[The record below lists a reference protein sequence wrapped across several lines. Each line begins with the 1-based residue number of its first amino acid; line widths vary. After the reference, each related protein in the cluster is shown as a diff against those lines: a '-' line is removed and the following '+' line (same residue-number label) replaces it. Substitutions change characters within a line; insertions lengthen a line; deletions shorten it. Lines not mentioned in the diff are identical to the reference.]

1 MMKKMFAVLLTLS
14 AMCASLTGCGNMAL
28 IDPGNF
34 TFRHIHTDTYH
45 DPMCFTIEKWW
56 DNSSGVEV
64 KTKECGTLYFSEG
77 DYVMVEDAKNC
88 PYCDGGAIDPAT
100 PLK

>member
-1 MMKKMFAVLLTLS
+1 MKKKITISLIFGIMCINFA
-14 AMCASLTGCGNMAL
+14 ACGNMAL

-34 TFRHIHTDTYH
+34 TFHHIHTDTYH

-56 DNSSGVEV
+56 DSSEGVEV

-77 DYVMVEDAKNC
+77 DYVMVENAKDC
-88 PYCDGGAIDPAT
+88 PYCDGGAINPAT

>member
-1 MMKKMFAVLLTLS
+1 MKKFITMSLAAALALMLT
-14 AMCASLTGCGNMAL
+14 ACGNMAL

-56 DNSSGVEV
+56 DNSEGVEV

-77 DYVMVEDAKNC
+77 DYVMVESAEDC
-88 PYCDGGAIDPAT
+88 PYCDGGKIAPAT
-100 PLK
+100 ILK